1 MKNEIRVSRG
11 TGLPHPSAKRPCRIQ
26 AAANHAE
33 AMISRKSRRPLRG
46 VVTVE
51 NSVEGK
57 CSRPC
62 SACASSMMREFARNG
77 RGKMLRIQ
85 FTNERG
91 KVVTETLTRVLKS
104 CKPSSGNKSWT
115 FR

>member
-1 MKNEIRVSRG
+1 MLKKG
-11 TGLPHPSAKRPCRIQ
+11 
-26 AAANHAE
+26 
-33 AMISRKSRRPLRG
+33 KSPLRR

-62 SACASSMMREFARNG
+62 SACASSLMLEFVRNG

-85 FTNERG
+85 FTNEQG
-91 KVVTETLTRVLKS
+91 EMVIESLTKVLRS
-104 CKPSSGNKSWT
+104 CKPSSGNKPW
-115 FR
+115 RYK

>member
-1 MKNEIRVSRG
+1 MIKK
-11 TGLPHPSAKRPCRIQ
+11 LKPH
-26 AAANHAE
+26 
-33 AMISRKSRRPLRG
+33 LRG

-62 SACASSMMREFARNG
+62 TACASSLMVEFARNG

-91 KVVTETLTRVLKS
+91 EVVTETLTKVLKS
-104 CKPSSGNKSWT
+104 CKPSGGNRSWT